1 MCKTSN
7 VDDYVRSFCWLNRSS
22 PLIRNSGRDFWK
34 LAAGVYIYIYVYQLI
49 VCEDF
54 ATLHSHYVYSWNCSV
69 SLEIDGTGLILDKGV
84 QWSNK
89 IQLSNQRQ
97 WKTMAVSW
105 LVFSNSWIS
114 GNPLFFAAFHGM
126 FPENS
131 IRNFFEW
138 FSFWEKT
145 TFFSTE
151 IWIRSIFFISSRV
164 VILGGCQCASHQLQT
179 RPHSAGTEFLEGFF
193 LKDEDV
199 ESDMWRW
206 RRSHSTK
213 KIK

>member
-34 LAAGVYIYIYVYQLI
+34 LAAGIYIYVYQLI
-49 VCEDF
+49 VCEDS

-151 IWIRSIFFISSRV
+151 IWIRSIFFISSRDGDSRWV
-164 VILGGCQCASHQLQT
+164 SMCKSPTSNTTTQCGHWVFGG
-179 RPHSAGTEFLEGFF
+179 FLLE
-193 LKDEDV
+193 
-199 ESDMWRW
+199 RW
-206 RRSHSTK
+206 RCGVWHVTLEEKSFNK
-213 KIK
+213 EN